1 MLEKVIFLITSLP
14 PFLTDVNIH
23 LVKRL
28 YLNIPI
34 DYNNNI
40 NIKSSLNLAVIQ
52 VAEPS
57 DDLLLVQLI
66 CLQLHTPDGLHG
78 AVVLQPLI
86 TSHDHLRGRTFVQLE
101 KVTFL

>member
-66 CLQLHTPDGLHG
+66 CFQLHASHYLHG
-78 AVVLQPLI
+78 SIKTQTLVTTQ
-86 TSHDHLRGRTFVQLE
+86 LRL
-101 KVTFL
+101 